1 MDPQVDKKLTANT
14 IHKRKIE
21 EFILYIIPQGII
33 KATIEVNTSLHITCL
48 INGITGKSSNP
59 LSMCKRTNISNI

>member
-1 MDPQVDKKLTANT
+1 MDTQVDKKLTANT

-48 INGITGKSSNP
+48 INGIRENQVTP
-59 LSMCKRTNISNI
+59 